1 MLTEGAAG
9 LLSFRLKAPSTM
21 LYLVPLPAS
30 GEELNQ
36 SALLYRRCDEA
47 GEQRMRVKW
56 FGFEFGVKLHPN
68 EPRMVGPL
76 DDFG

>member
-9 LLSFRLKAPSTM
+9 LRSFRLKAPSTM
-21 LYLVPLPAS
+21 LCLVPLSAS

-56 FGFEFGVKLHPN
+56 FGFEFGVELHPD
-68 EPRMVGPL
+68 EPGMVGPF
-76 DDFG
+76 DNFG